1 MKTRTLMVLIAGAAL
16 LSTTAMA
23 DGFRFGASYH
33 RGFNGGFY
41 GGGGAFVGGGGFYGG
56 GAFYGGGGC
65 GAPVVYSRGYAPYYA
80 PSRTVIYNTPRYYPA
95 YRPGP
100 RYRSSYYYGAR
111 RGFYGGGSRVI
122 IRR

>member
-1 MKTRTLMVLIAGAAL
+1 MKTRTLLVLIAGAAL

-23 DGFRFGASYH
+23 DGFRFGVSYN

-41 GGGGAFVGGGGFYGG
+41 GGAGFYGG
-56 GAFYGGGGC
+56 GAVYGGAAC

-95 YRPGP
+95 YRPVP
-100 RYRSSYYYGAR
+100 RYRSVYRGGYYAPR
-111 RGFYGGGSRVI
+111 RGGFYCR
-122 IRR
+122 